1 MTNWIRNSLILILT
15 VVSVTTA
22 QADVPKLAAPQEKA
36 AQESYEFVGRH
47 LVVSYHGCDS
57 DALRNIKQLP
67 EVMKQGVSASGA
79 QLLDSVEYVFA
90 PDGLTMVLLLSES
103 HASIHTY
110 PEHGACFV
118 DFFTC
123 GTRCSAEKFDEILQ
137 KFLKPKRVDKQII
150 MRQ

>member
-1 MTNWIRNSLILILT
+1 MKNWIRNIFVLALT
-15 VVSVTTA
+15 VISVA
-22 QADVPKLAAPQEKA
+22 LPAADAAPLEN
-36 AQESYEFVGRH
+36 YEFVGRH
-47 LVVSYHGCDS
+47 LLASYRECDL
-57 DALRNIKQLP
+57 DALKNIKQLP
-67 EVMKQGVSASGA
+67 EVMKRGIEASGA

-123 GTRCSAEKFDEILQ
+123 GTRCSAEKFDAILQ
-137 KFLKPKRVDKQII
+137 NFLKPKKVDKQFIV
-150 MRQ
+150 RQ